1 MASVLERAAL
11 TRMDAIRATS
21 DKRRSAFAQHLTP
34 PETARLAVS
43 MFSEL
48 ATDQLFIR
56 CLDLGAGT
64 GMLSVALYDRY
75 DGHIE
80 LLDAVEADPVLA
92 TICEAELATI
102 GVPHELFREDALVG
116 TPNELYDRVI
126 LNPPYKKM
134 AAGDIRQSMLPC
146 RSANLYSAFMA
157 VGLSRLAAGGE
168 LLAIVPRSWM
178 NGDYFRPFREY
189 ALSNFSLDAIHVY
202 GSRSEVFSDT
212 KVLQE
217 TMLVRFS
224 NCKQTERIVVSQS
237 AGKDGEIARASHR
250 PQELIDPKGL
260 TVRIAPEDSNGPSE
274 TIASL
279 GLCPSTGK
287 VVDFRNRERI
297 FEERPEGGDVYPMVY
312 AGNFR
317 NGELEHPL
325 RIGKPQWYRAEED
338 NPKAL
343 RQLTK
348 PGAYV
353 IVRRFSAKEERRRVV
368 AYPLV
373 LTGDAAIENHLNFI
387 HAGTPRSVVPLRST
401 ELAQGLSMWLNT
413 TYLDTWFRDV
423 SGSTQ
428 VNAGDIKAMPCPSLD
443 ELEKVGSIW
452 HASMGQE
459 EIDEICKTLIQC

>member
-1 MASVLERAAL
+1 MASVMERAAL
-11 TRMDAIRATS
+11 TRIDAIRMTS
-21 DKRRSAFAQHLTP
+21 DERRNAFAQHLTP

-48 ATDQLFIR
+48 SADQLFVR

-92 TICEAELATI
+92 TICDAELATI
-102 GVPHELFREDALVG
+102 GVPHELFQEDALVG
-116 TPNELYDRVI
+116 TPDKLYDRII

-134 AAGDIRQSMLPC
+134 AASDIRQSILPC

-168 LLAIVPRSWM
+168 LVAIVPRSWM
-178 NGDYFRPFREY
+178 NGDYFRSFREY
-189 ALSNFSLDAIHVY
+189 ALGNFSLDAIHVY

-217 TMLVRFS
+217 TMLVHFS
-224 NCKQTERIVVSQS
+224 KRKQIERIVVSQS
-237 AGKDGEIARASHR
+237 VDKDGEIVRTSYH
-250 PQELIDPKGL
+250 PQELIDPKEL
-260 TVRIAPEDSNGPSE
+260 VVRIAPEDANGLSE

-297 FEERPEGGDVYPMVY
+297 FEERPEGDDIFPMIY
-312 AGNFR
+312 AGNFH

-325 RIGKPQWYRAEED
+325 RIGKPQWYQAKTKD
-338 NPKAL
+338 LKAL
-343 RQLTK
+343 RQLIK

-353 IVRRFSAKEERRRVV
+353 AVKRFSAKEERRRVV

-373 LTGDAAIENHLNFI
+373 LTGDVALENHVNFI
-387 HAGTPRSVVPLRST
+387 HAGIPRNVVPLRSV
-401 ELAQGLSMWLNT
+401 ELARGLSMWLNT
-413 TYLDTWFRDV
+413 TYLDTWFRGV

-428 VNAGDIKAMPCPSLD
+428 VNAGDIKAMPCPSL
-443 ELEKVGSIW
+443 EKLEEVGLIW
-452 HASMGQE
+452 RADMGQE
-459 EIDEICKTLIQC
+459 EIDRICKTLVQN